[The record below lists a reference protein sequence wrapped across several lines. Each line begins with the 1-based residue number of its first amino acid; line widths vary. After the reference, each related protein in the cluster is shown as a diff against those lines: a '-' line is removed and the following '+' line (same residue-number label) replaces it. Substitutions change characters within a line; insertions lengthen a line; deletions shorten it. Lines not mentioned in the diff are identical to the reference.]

1 MKPINVIKYLNEE
14 DHERKH
20 KDYSNASQN
29 FDDTSLNED
38 MTKSD
43 NRVSEIDLVRKSVD
57 DREYDLDF
65 YDKLEE
71 LNYEYILNYDGKLF
85 YRQKSLDD
93 DIIIIDYE
101 HGTMIKVDHN
111 GESLFFNEKEVALLD
126 KDLEEE

>member
-1 MKPINVIKYLNEE
+1 MKPINVIKY
-14 DHERKH
+14 
-20 KDYSNASQN
+20 
-29 FDDTSLNED
+29 LNED

-111 GESLFFNEKEVALLD
+111 GESLFFNEKEVAMLD